1 MKSVNVDFGAEKIQI
16 DIPDSAVVAEF
27 QDPPIHPDPV
37 ALIENALNA
46 PHGAPAL
53 QSLVKPGMKVAIGHD
68 DPTKPPPPW
77 QQILGI
83 LVDKLLKWGIA
94 EEDIVF
100 ISANGNHKKWTD
112 DELRNFLG
120 KDLFDKFH
128 PSGQVTNHDC
138 LDPDG
143 LMDLGQTPGGA
154 VVDHN
159 RRFLE
164 ADLMLYV
171 GQVVAHSWGGYTGT
185 GAAIGLASTRS
196 IASHHNHRVVNHP
209 KTTTGDHRAMYFRQL
224 KAEINAH
231 IEHQTGKRIFYINW
245 IGGTGGTINNV
256 FAGYSPEV
264 EEPAWGAADAFSIV
278 DVPQADVLVLG
289 LPAAFAY
296 GSANNPLIAAIG
308 MGYPPRVW
316 LGDHVLREGGV
327 IIGLNPSDG
336 DYDKATYASTGEV
349 MALFDRVSDIA
360 ELSKFQA
367 SIATNED
374 YLEQYRSA
382 HAYHPV
388 HPFWL
393 MYSCDYMLTRASK
406 VILAGTEAPGLFRRL
421 GITPARDFAH
431 AWEHATRVVGPDP
444 VTVVAPTY
452 WSRRP
457 FKFRVSEQSAGAAAQ
472 QPV

>member
-1 MKSVNVDFGAEKIQI
+1 MMKDIAVDFGAQKI
-16 DIPDSAVVAEF
+16 DISVPEDAVVVEF
-27 QDPPIHPDPV
+27 QDPPVHPDPI
-37 ALIENALNA
+37 ALIERAIA
-46 PHGAPAL
+46 KPYGAPSL
-53 QSLVKPGMKVAIGHD
+53 QSLVRPGMTVAIGHD

-77 QQILGI
+77 QRILGV
-83 LVDKLLKWGIA
+83 LVDNLLKWGVA
-94 EEDIVF
+94 KEDIVF

-120 KDLFDKFH
+120 DEIFDTFH
-128 PSGQVTNHDC
+128 PSGQITNHDC
-138 LDPDG
+138 LDPAQ
-143 LMDLGQTPGGA
+143 LKDLGQTPGGA
-154 VVDHN
+154 IVDHN

-164 ADLMLYV
+164 ADLMIYV

-185 GAAIGLASTRS
+185 GAAIGMASTRS

-231 IEHQTGKRIFYINW
+231 IEQQTGKRIFYINW

-264 EEPAWGAADAFSIV
+264 EEPAWAAADAFSII

-327 IIGLNPSDG
+327 IIGLNPSTG
-336 DYDKATYASTGEV
+336 KYDEATYASTREV
-349 MALFDRVSDIA
+349 IDLYDTVSEIA
-360 ELSKFQA
+360 ELSQYQ
-367 SIATNED
+367 STIAENPE
-374 YLEQYRSA
+374 YLEQYRNA
-382 HAYHPV
+382 HAYHPI

-393 MYSCDYMLTRASK
+393 MYSCDYMLNRASQ
-406 VILAGTEAPGLFRRL
+406 VILAGTENPGMFRRL
-421 GITPARDFAH
+421 GITPARDFEH
-431 AWEHATRVVGPDP
+431 AWQRATRVVGPDP

-457 FKFRVSEQSAGAAAQ
+457 FKFNVVDRST
-472 QPV
+472 

>member
-1 MKSVNVDFGAEKIQI
+1 MKHVDVDFGPGKLSVAL
-16 DIPDSAVVAEF
+16 PDDAVVAEF
-27 QDPPIHPDPV
+27 QDPPVAPDPV
-37 ALIENALNA
+37 AVIDAALA
-46 PHGAPAL
+46 SPHGAPPL
-53 QSLVKPGMKVAIGHD
+53 ESLVKPGMKVAIGHD

-77 QQILGI
+77 QRILGV
-83 LVDKLLKWGIA
+83 LVERLLAWGIA
-94 EEDIVF
+94 KEDIVF

-112 DELRNFLG
+112 DELRRFLG
-120 KDLFDKFH
+120 DEIFDAFH
-128 PSGQVTNHDC
+128 PGGQITNHDC
-138 LDPDG
+138 LDPDQ
-143 LMDLGQTPGGA
+143 LLDLGETPGGA
-154 VVDHN
+154 IVDHN

-164 ADLMLYV
+164 ADLMIYV

-185 GAAIGLASTRS
+185 GAAIGMASTRS

-231 IEHQTGKRIFYINW
+231 IEERTGKRIFYINW
-245 IGGTGGTINNV
+245 IGGTGGTIHKV
-256 FAGYSPEV
+256 FAGHSPEV
-264 EEPAWGAADAFSIV
+264 EEPAWAAADTFSIV

-327 IIGLNPSDG
+327 IIGLNPSTG
-336 DYDKATYASTGEV
+336 VYDEATYASTREV
-349 MALFDRVSDIA
+349 IDLYDSVASIS
-360 ELSKFQA
+360 ELSRYQ
-367 SIATNED
+367 SEIATNAA

-382 HAYHPV
+382 HAYHPI

-393 MYSCDYMLTRASK
+393 MYSCDYMLSRASQ
-406 VILAGTEAPGLFRRL
+406 VILAGTENPGLFRRL
-421 GITPARDFAH
+421 GITPARDFAD
-431 AWEHATRVVGPDP
+431 AWQRATRVVGSEP

-457 FKFRVSEQSAGAAAQ
+457 FKFRVSR
-472 QPV
+472 